1 MLERGELDGV
11 RLRGGETQEFRK
23 QGGGGGIPP
32 NPPAGGGGWGSR
44 DEVHLGVR
52 VRGRPDNGP
61 SGGGGELAGHT
72 PVRGVG
78 HMVSWPASG
87 RHTLGAILRSPGG
100 AGSGQGVWRP
110 RPSGGIPAAA
120 RKHDTL
126 VDGPERGAGGG
137 GFDGEAYDAGGDARG
152 DENTRDG
159 GGGKSGER
167 GLDLSDG
174 SRDEGF
180 HRGGNELPGTR
191 DTDGESLHGA
201 VGGKTTASGTPV
213 HGRGD
218 GIVRRPRVG
227 GRRRREGGGPRRA
240 EPGPNPEGGRTKGRG
255 GSPGVELGRVGGC

>member
-1 MLERGELDGV
+1 METGSVCIVGGGEGTDGRVPECDTPEFLLQEGGGQVRREVAAGDQGTDPGHGGSQPTQVVRSGEGQGGRPVPMLERGELDGV

-32 NPPAGGGGWGSR
+32 NPPAGGGGWRSR

-52 VRGRPDNGP
+52 MRGRPGNGP
-61 SGGGGELAGHT
+61 SGGGGELVGHT
-72 PVRGVG
+72 PFRGVG

-137 GFDGEAYDAGGDARG
+137 GVDGEAYDAGGDARE

-159 GGGKSGER
+159 GG
-167 GLDLSDG
+167 
-174 SRDEGF
+174 
-180 HRGGNELPGTR
+180 
-191 DTDGESLHGA
+191 
-201 VGGKTTASGTPV
+201 
-213 HGRGD
+213 
-218 GIVRRPRVG
+218 
-227 GRRRREGGGPRRA
+227 
-240 EPGPNPEGGRTKGRG
+240 
-255 GSPGVELGRVGGC
+255 